1 MDDAR
6 RDRQAIVAPSRRSAS
21 PVKGL
26 RIVGWSAAS
35 AALLGCAAMAMLVGH
50 MPLHAGGQQKPTL
63 YGATFAPAG
72 GDRPGLVV
80 TSLRSDMADGKSH
93 VAQPPLRVGGTVLAI
108 DDRPATS
115 FSLLRD
121 EAVRHSDSPVRLRI
135 ARDHGLV
142 TITLLRTGSGGL
154 RGQQDLID

>member
-6 RDRQAIVAPSRRSAS
+6 RDRQATVAPSRRAAP

-35 AALLGCAAMAMLVGH
+35 AALLGGAAIAMLVGH
-50 MPLHAGGQQKPTL
+50 MPLHAVGRQKPTL
-63 YGATFAPAG
+63 YGATFAPVG

-80 TSLRSDMADGKSH
+80 TSLRSAADDGTGP
-93 VAQPPLRVGGTVLAI
+93 VARPPLRVGDTVLAI
-108 DDRPATS
+108 DDHPATS
-115 FSLLRD
+115 FALLRD
-121 EAVRHSDSPVRLRI
+121 EAARHAQSPVRLSV

-142 TITLLRTGSGGL
+142 TITLLRTGPGGL